1 MKPKFIRILV
11 ALSVVIVASA
21 YFVIKQ
27 FFQTPTE
34 KLTEY
39 DYAVT
44 FFSTHTKGKM
54 NVQNKIVFI
63 DETEKQRAYESKGF
77 NVPRLIQDDDQFY
90 GFSSRP
96 GKNIVFKTS
105 KGFSHYSI
113 KVPSGDAS
121 KLAVR
126 QVTKG
131 KNGHIYGFSVEDGLV
146 GIHRGYIL
154 YKNEKGEEVLTPE
167 INVAITGMLETDS
180 KIFYTGYELVSD
192 KYELLSVNEETNEI
206 KLISEDSDFRELLLV
221 NGKVMTVGN
230 PHTSRLE
237 KEGTKEKKVSLKSVN
252 PSTLEV
258 KEINIDSERILTAYV
273 FQDKLRVITKEG
285 KMLEF
290 TSELELVV
298 EKEVSNTEFTKL
310 FTTNEV
316 VVQEVQTSADKVVV
330 LTTPKDASTTE
341 MGTLLEFDADTLAS
355 KKKIVIPV
363 SGDEEWKNDYANFI
377 IIEKR

>member
-1 MKPKFIRILV
+1 MKPKFIRILLL
-11 ALSVVIVASA
+11 LSVVIVASA

-63 DETEKQRAYESKGF
+63 DETEKQRAYKSKGF
-77 NVPRLIQDDDQFY
+77 NVPRLMQDADQFY

-105 KGFSHYSI
+105 KGFIQYSI

-131 KNGHIYGFSVEDGLV
+131 KNGHIYGFSVEDGLD

-154 YKNEKGEEVLTPE
+154 YKNEKGEEVLTPK

-192 KYELLSVNEETNEI
+192 KYELLYVNEATNEI
-206 KLISEDSDFRELLLV
+206 TLISEDSDFRKLLLV

-237 KEGTKEKKVSLKSVN
+237 KENIKEKKVSLKSVN

-258 KEINIDSERILTAYV
+258 KEFNIDSERILTAYV
-273 FQDKLRVITKEG
+273 FQDRLRVITKEG

-298 EKEVSNTEFTKL
+298 EKEVSSSEFTKL
-310 FTTNEV
+310 FTMNGV
-316 VVQEVQTSADKVVV
+316 VVQEVQSSADKVVV

-341 MGTLLEFDADTLAS
+341 MGTLLEFDADTLAF
-355 KKKIVIPV
+355 KKRIVIPV

>member
-1 MKPKFIRILV
+1 MKPKFIRILLL
-11 ALSVVIVASA
+11 LSVVIVASA

-63 DETEKQRAYESKGF
+63 DETEKQRAYKSKGF
-77 NVPRLIQDDDQFY
+77 NVPRLMQDADQFY

-105 KGFSHYSI
+105 KGFSQYSI

-146 GIHRGYIL
+146 GMHRGYIL
-154 YKNEKGEEVLTPE
+154 YKNEKGEEVLTPK

-192 KYELLSVNEETNEI
+192 KYELLYVNEATNEI
-206 KLISEDSDFRELLLV
+206 TLISEDSDFRELLLV

-237 KEGTKEKKVSLKSVN
+237 KENVKEKKVSLKSVN

-258 KEINIDSERILTAYV
+258 KEFNIDSERILTAYV
-273 FQDKLRVITKEG
+273 FQDRLRVITKEG

-298 EKEVSNTEFTKL
+298 EKEVS
-310 FTTNEV
+310 
-316 VVQEVQTSADKVVV
+316 S
-330 LTTPKDASTTE
+330 
-341 MGTLLEFDADTLAS
+341 
-355 KKKIVIPV
+355 
-363 SGDEEWKNDYANFI
+363 
-377 IIEKR
+377 